1 MIGFIRGKID
11 SLGKDYCLIE
21 AGGIGYRVF
30 MAGGEL
36 SQLTV
41 DKEVKLYTYLAVRED
56 ALHLYGFLSIHT
68 YNLFMQLITVSG
80 IGPKV
85 ALGILSGTKVDQFYL
100 AIQSRDLKYLTKL
113 PGIGKKTAERLLL
126 ELKEKVGTLGGDD
139 LPFTDS
145 TTTNLGTN
153 ADDAIAA
160 LNALGY
166 TNSEIIPVLQK
177 MPDLETLSTEDIVK
191 NALRLMAGRK

>member
-1 MIGFIRGKID
+1 MIGFIRWKID
-11 SLGKDYCLIE
+11 YVGKDHCLIE
-21 AGGIGYRVF
+21 AAGIGYRVF
-30 MAGGEL
+30 MAAGDL
-36 SQLTV
+36 TQLKTGV
-41 DKEVKLYTYLAVRED
+41 ETKVYTYLAVRED
-56 ALHLYGFLSIHT
+56 ALLLYGFLTMNS
-68 YNLFMQLITVSG
+68 YNLFMQLISVSG
-80 IGPKV
+80 VGPKV

-100 AIQSRDLKYLTKL
+100 AVQSRDLKYLTKL

-126 ELKEKVGTLGGDD
+126 ELKEKVGTIDGGT

-166 TNSEIIPVLQK
+166 TNSEIIPVMQK

-191 NALRLMAGRK
+191 KALKSMAGRK